1 MDSGSVTINGG
12 TFGGNRAS
20 SGGAIYLNNGA
31 SLRISSNDFLMALNS
46 ADSSGAIYSN
56 RGNVTIARSD
66 FTTTPT
72 SVSISFNQADDG
84 GAICASCGKLSIDGI
99 PFLNNPT
106 TGRGGAVLMS
116 NVIPPNPASTTRTFF
131 RDNSAKDKGA
141 SIYSTAGST
150 LTISQDAFLRDSAES
165 TWMTSVRLASSIAPS
180 RLYLTG

>member
-12 TFGGNRAS
+12 TFGGNRAP

-72 SVSISFNQADDG
+72 SVSISFNRADDG
-84 GAICASCGKLSIDGI
+84 GAIYASGGKPSIDGI
-99 PFLNNPT
+99 QFLNNR

-116 NVIPPNPASTTRTFF
+116 NVIPPNPASITLTFF
-131 RDNSAKDKGA
+131 RDNWAK
-141 SIYSTAGST
+141 
-150 LTISQDAFLRDSAES
+150 RPDSHDRACNGQFGHRS
-165 TWMTSVRLASSIAPS
+165 D
-180 RLYLTG
+180 